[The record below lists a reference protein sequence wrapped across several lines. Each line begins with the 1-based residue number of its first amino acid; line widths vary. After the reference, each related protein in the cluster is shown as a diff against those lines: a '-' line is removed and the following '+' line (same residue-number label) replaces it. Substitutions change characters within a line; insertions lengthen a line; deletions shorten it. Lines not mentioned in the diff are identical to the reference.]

1 MIPEILHEDNH
12 LLVVVKPPDVPVMAD
27 SSGDPDMLTMLK
39 EFLKRRDEK
48 PGNVFLG
55 LVHRLDRPVGGV
67 MVFAKTSKSASR
79 LSAQIRERETGK
91 EYLAVVHGIPAMV
104 EARLCDHLLKDE
116 RTRRVSIVDAS
127 VPGSREAILTYHV
140 EETRE
145 GCSLL
150 RVRIITGRSHQIRVQ
165 LAALGTPIVGDR
177 RYGDDSHD
185 LPRENPS
192 EKRSRVLS
200 GVHSGNIGLWC
211 VSMEVNHP
219 TGGQRM
225 QFVCAPPDAPP
236 WNRFSSEMRA
246 GSV

>member
-39 EFLKRRDEK
+39 DFLKRRDEK

-67 MVFAKTSKSASR
+67 MVFAKTSKAASR

-91 EYLAVVHGIPAMV
+91 EYLAVVDGTPTRE
-104 EARLCDHLLKDE
+104 EARLCDYLLKDE

-127 VPGSREAILTYHV
+127 VPGAREAILTYHV
-140 EETRE
+140 EETTQ

-150 RVRIITGRSHQIRVQ
+150 RVRILTGRSHQIRVQ
-165 LAALGTPIVGDR
+165 LAAIGTPIVGDR
-177 RYGDDSHD
+177 RYGDTSPDM
-185 LPRENPS
+185 PRENPS
-192 EKRSRVLS
+192 EPRSRALS
-200 GVHSGNIGLWC
+200 GIHSGSIGLWC

-225 QFVCAPPDAPP
+225 RFVCAPPAAPP
-236 WNRFSSEMRA
+236 WNRFSPEMLAR
-246 GSV
+246 SV

>member
-27 SSGDPDMLTMLK
+27 SSGDPDMLTLLK
-39 EFLKRRDEK
+39 DFLKKRDGK

-67 MVFAKTSKSASR
+67 MVFAKTSKAASR

-91 EYLAVVHGIPAMV
+91 EYLAVVLGTPARE

-116 RTRRVSIVDAS
+116 RTRRVSIVEAS
-127 VPGSREAILTYHV
+127 APGAREAILHYHV
-140 EETRE
+140 VESRN

-150 RVRIITGRSHQIRVQ
+150 RVRILTGRAHQIRVQ
-165 LAALGTPIVGDR
+165 LAAIGTPIVGDR
-177 RYGDDSHD
+177 RYGS
-185 LPRENPS
+185 PSPEEFRSNPS
-192 EKRSRVLS
+192 DPAAPALS
-200 GVHSGNIGLWC
+200 GIHSGSIGLWC
-211 VSMEVNHP
+211 VTMEVNHP

-225 QFVCAPPDAPP
+225 QFVCDPPDAPP
-236 WNRFSSEMRA
+236 WNLFAGGTRGSS
-246 GSV
+246 V

>member
-1 MIPEILHEDNH
+1 MSPEILHEDNH
-12 LLVVVKPPDVPVMAD
+12 LLVVIKPPDVPVMAD
-27 SSGDPDMLTMLK
+27 SSGDPDMLTILK

-67 MVFAKTSKSASR
+67 MVFAKTSKAASR

-91 EYLAVVHGIPAMV
+91 EYLAVVHGEPPQA
-104 EARLCDHLLKDE
+104 EARLCDYLLKDE

-127 VPGSREAILTYHV
+127 VPGAREAILTYCV

-145 GCSLL
+145 GRSLL
-150 RVRIITGRSHQIRVQ
+150 RVRILTGRSHQIRVQ
-165 LAALGTPIVGDR
+165 LAALGTPIVGDM
-177 RYGDDSHD
+177 RYGDPSHGA
-185 LPRENPS
+185 PRENPLQQPFHG
-192 EKRSRVLS
+192 LS
-200 GVHSGNIGLWC
+200 GIHSGSIGLWC

-236 WNRFSSEMRA
+236 WNRFSPERRA